1 MSAHRE
7 CRTVRIR
14 WRQVAALV
22 PAVVLA
28 ASGIAL
34 AWSGPDGAHQLQ
46 PARRS
51 RQQALDQPDRTASSI
66 EPAAVRPA
74 GRGPRPRARPGPA
87 DRRVRPAA
95 RSWSGWTRWASPAP
109 ALAAYQLAAKLVDQA
124 DPACRIDWALVAAIG
139 RVESDHARFGGNAL
153 DAQGIARP
161 GIIGAAARTG
171 PTARRGS
178 PTPTTGAG
186 TATPT
191 YDRAVGPMQFIPGT
205 WRIVGADADGD
216 GARNPQD
223 MYDAATATAIYLCSG
238 PGDLRRDSDL
248 YGAVKR
254 YNNSDPYVR
263 TVIAIADAYR
273 HGVADAAGGQPAR
286 GAPGHGRT
294 VRTSR
299 PRARA
304 RRRPRTDRPTAAGSG
319 ADVRRRQRAAAAAR
333 VAPAGAPGSGHAVA
347 APPSPPPRRP
357 LPGAVGSVGSAAS
370 SGVSSAVSLVTSVVT
385 QVVKLPTP
393 IVTTTTPCI
402 INVLG
407 IKVCTI
413 TTISSTT
420 TTKTTT
426 STHRPDGTA
435 RPATRPGSD
444 PRERAGTA

>member
-1 MSAHRE
+1 M
-7 CRTVRIR
+7 RIR
-14 WRQVAALV
+14 WRQAVALV

-34 AWSGPDGAHQLQ
+34 AWSGPHGAHQLSL
-46 PARRS
+46 PPVPGA
-51 RQQALDQPDRTASSI
+51 ALAQPDRSGS
-66 EPAAVRPA
+66 VQPA
-74 GRGPRPRARPGPA
+74 GSGAADPGAAPGVAPGLDLPNGVSPGSAQLVRLDALGIPR
-87 DRRVRPAA
+87 
-95 RSWSGWTRWASPAP
+95 P
-109 ALAAYQLAAKLVDQA
+109 ALAAYQLAARLVDQA
-124 DPACRIDWALVAAIG
+124 DPACHIDWPLVAAIG
-139 RVESDHARFGGNAL
+139 RVESNHARFGGNAL

-161 GIIGAAARTG
+161 GIIGLPLNG
-171 PTARRGS
+171 SNGTARITDTDDGRWDRD
-178 PTPTTGAG
+178 T
-186 TATPT
+186 T

-223 MYDAATATAIYLCSG
+223 MNDAATATAIYLCSG

-248 YGAVKR
+248 YGAIKR
-254 YNNSDPYVR
+254 YNNSDTYVR

-273 HGVADAAGGQPAR
+273 HGVAELPAASLPAAHQGSGAGPDVEAAGARPA
-286 GAPGHGRT
+286 AT
-294 VRTSR
+294 TT
-299 PRARA
+299 
-304 RRRPRTDRPTAAGSG
+304 TDRAAGSG
-319 ADVRRRQRAAAAAR
+319 SGAA
-333 VAPAGAPGSGHAVA
+333 PTAGSGSGGSGSGSTGGSAGPGSGHSGSGATLPTT
-347 APPSPPPRRP
+347 APG
-357 LPGAVGSVGSAAS
+357 LPGVVGSVGSAAS

-426 STHRPDGTA
+426 STHRP
-435 RPATRPGSD
+435 
-444 PRERAGTA
+444 